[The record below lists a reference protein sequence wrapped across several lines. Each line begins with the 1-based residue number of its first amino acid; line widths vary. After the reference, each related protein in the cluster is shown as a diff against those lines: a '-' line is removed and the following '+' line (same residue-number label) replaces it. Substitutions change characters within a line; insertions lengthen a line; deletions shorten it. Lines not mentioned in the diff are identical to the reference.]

1 MVSGFCASSPTIFFS
16 FSLSPPRLLLLQ
28 RWLFSPRWRWPFIS
42 IPLSFPCPFDP
53 ALASH
58 ASSSLSSLCP
68 LAVVL
73 FVFFPSS
80 PSRLASPPLPP
91 LLPFSFSP
99 SPSHPALPLLCPGDG
114 LQFSGSQQSVLA
126 FERAKCCACWKNRL
140 LPAKVGAHYYSA
152 VSADACFT
160 HAGKGFEW
168 PLECYLIEQ
177 IASNICI
184 QLLLNC
190 HQIAMKMLLHGHSIA
205 FKFQS
210 NCN

>member
-1 MVSGFCASSPTIFFS
+1 MCLRWTIVSGFCYSSPTILLS

-126 FERAKCCACWKNRL
+126 FQRAICCACWKNRL
-140 LPAKVGAHYYSA
+140 LPAEVGPHYYSI
-152 VSADACFT
+152 VCLQT
-160 HAGKGFEW
+160 
-168 PLECYLIEQ
+168 L
-177 IASNICI
+177 ASRT
-184 QLLLNC
+184 QERDLN
-190 HQIAMKMLLHGHSIA
+190 GH
-205 FKFQS
+205 
-210 NCN
+210 